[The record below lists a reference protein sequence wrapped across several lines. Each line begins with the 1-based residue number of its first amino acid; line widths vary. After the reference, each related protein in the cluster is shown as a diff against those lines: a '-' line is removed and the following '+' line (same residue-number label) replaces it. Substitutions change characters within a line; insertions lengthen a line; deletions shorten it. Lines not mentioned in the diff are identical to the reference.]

1 MMSPE
6 PAGTTSLINRKFAH
20 YRITKLLGRG
30 GMGEVYLAQDT
41 RLNRQVAIKF
51 LPAVLGDDG
60 SRVRRFEQEALAAS
74 ALNHPNILTVYE
86 FGAEEGHQFL
96 VTEFVDGRTLR
107 DVLHDPTLAL
117 ADVLRIAE
125 QTALALSAAHKAGI
139 VHRDIK
145 PENIMIREDGIAKV
159 LDFGLAKLAGP
170 APRREEGLALT
181 AEDSDRETR
190 ALATIPGS
198 VLGTVV
204 YMSPEQAR
212 GKEVDERTD
221 VWSLGVVIYEMLA
234 GVPPFVG
241 ETSSDVS
248 AAILRS
254 DAPPLVPRVGP
265 VPHQLER
272 LVDRALRKNREERYP
287 NIKDLLIDLREVQR
301 ELDGQSHRERA
312 ISSQGPLPSGLRT
325 GRSQATSASTVGTDA
340 ASPRP
345 TTLFARH
352 KRLMLSTVCAAG
364 ALLAGLGALT
374 YSRVP
379 RGDPHTPLRP
389 AKGPTTLTRLG
400 TVGRVLEATVSPD
413 GRLVGYVAQEGIHQT
428 VYVQPTP
435 IGGAIAVVP
444 PTEAVPHDLIFAPDS
459 SRLFFLRNEP
469 RTTAVNEL
477 YEVPVT
483 GGRARKVITDVDSMI
498 SFAPGGDR
506 FVFRRNYPDNRE
518 SSLIVAALDGSGE
531 RRLSTRQ
538 IVEGFVSNPV
548 WHPDGRTVASVALI
562 PIAGE
567 EQQQQIVAIDATDG
581 TQKVLGRTR
590 WRWARK
596 LAWLPDGG
604 ELLFNAKQHA
614 SVPFQIWRIGY
625 PGGEALPATSDASD
639 YSGVSVT
646 SDGSALVTVQTRET
660 AALFVAPAGELMNA
674 RQLTPDTAVTFY
686 GVGWMPNGKILYSSD
701 AGRHRNIWVMNDD
714 GSGATR
720 LTNDEFVNTNPV
732 ATPDQQYII
741 YQSERRGHT
750 NVWRMNADG
759 SNHVQITSG
768 NSANNPSVT
777 PDSRWIVYAAA
788 SVATTR
794 LWKVSVDGGTP
805 EELTTA
811 TSHFPVVSPDG
822 RSIAFSYYGGGA
834 APRTLSI
841 VPISGGT
848 LLQSFRVA
856 TELFRW
862 ERDGRALIYV
872 DSAPGYSNFM
882 RLPLNTGMPAPISAF
897 TSRRIP
903 FFDISR
909 DGTRVV
915 FVRSAADSDMV
926 KIGGFR

>member
-6 PAGTTSLINRKFAH
+6 PAGTTSFINRKFAH

-51 LPAVLGDDG
+51 LPGVLGDDG

-96 VTEFVDGRTLR
+96 VTEFVDGRMLR
-107 DVLHDPTLAL
+107 DVLHQSTFAL

-125 QTALALSAAHKAGI
+125 QTAFALSAAHKAGI

-145 PENIMIREDGIAKV
+145 PENIMIREDGIVKV

-170 APRREEGLALT
+170 APRGEEGLALT
-181 AEDSDRETR
+181 AEDSERETR
-190 ALATIPGS
+190 ALATIPGT

-221 VWSLGVVIYEMLA
+221 VWSLGVVIYEMVA

-241 ETSSDVS
+241 ETSSDVI

-254 DAPPLVPRVGP
+254 DAPPLVPRVDP

-325 GRSQATSASTVGTDA
+325 GRPQATSALAVRTDA
-340 ASPRP
+340 SPPRP
-345 TTLFARH
+345 ATLFARH

-364 ALLAGLGALT
+364 ALLAGFGAFT
-374 YSRVP
+374 FSRQA
-379 RGDPHTPLRP
+379 RGDLHPTMRR
-389 AKGPTTLTRLG
+389 AKGPTTLTRLAI
-400 TVGRVLEATVSPD
+400 TGRVLEATVSPD
-413 GRLVGYVAQEGIHQT
+413 GRLVGYVAKEGIHQT
-428 VYVQPTP
+428 VYVQPTAT
-435 IGGAIAVVP
+435 GVAFAVVP
-444 PTEAVPHDLIFAPDS
+444 PTEAVCHDLIFAPDS
-459 SRLFFLRNEP
+459 RRLFFLRNEP

-498 SFAPGGDR
+498 SLAPGGDR
-506 FVFRRNYPDNRE
+506 FVFRRNYPENRE

-567 EQQQQIVAIDATDG
+567 EQQQQIVAIDVADG

-596 LAWLPDGG
+596 LAWLPGGG
-604 ELLFNAKQHA
+604 ELLLNAKQHA
-614 SVPFQIWRIGY
+614 SVPFQIWRIAY
-625 PGGEALPATSDASD
+625 PGGEVLPATNDAYD

-646 SDGSALVTVQTRET
+646 SDASALVTVQSRET
-660 AALFVAPAGELMNA
+660 AAMFVAPAGELTNA
-674 RQLTPDTAVTFY
+674 RQLTPDAAVTFN
-686 GVGWMPNGKILYSSD
+686 GVGWMPNGKILYGSS
-701 AGRHRNIWVMNDD
+701 AGSDRNIWVMNGD
-714 GSGATR
+714 GSGATP
-720 LTNDEFVNTNPV
+720 LTNDGFVNDNPV
-732 ATPDQQYII
+732 ATPDGRYII
-741 YQSERRGHT
+741 YQSERRGHS

-759 SNHVQITSG
+759 SNARQLTFG

-794 LWKVSVDGGTP
+794 LWKVSIDGGDP

-822 RSIAFSYYGGGA
+822 TSIVFWYYGGGA
-834 APRTLSI
+834 APVTLSI

-856 TELFRW
+856 TESFRW

-872 DSAPGYSNFM
+872 DSTPGYSNFV
-882 RLPLNTGMPAPISAF
+882 RLPLNTGVPAPISAF
-897 TSRRIP
+897 TSKRISA
-903 FFDISR
+903 FDISR
-909 DGTRVV
+909 DGKRVV
-915 FVRSAADSDMV
+915 FVRSAADIDVV

>member
-60 SRVRRFEQEALAAS
+60 SRMRRFEQEALAAS

-107 DVLHDPTLAL
+107 DVLHDPTFAL

-170 APRREEGLALT
+170 APRRDEGLALT
-181 AEDSDRETR
+181 VEDSDRETR

-221 VWSLGVVIYEMLA
+221 VWSL
-234 GVPPFVG
+234 
-241 ETSSDVS
+241 
-248 AAILRS
+248 
-254 DAPPLVPRVGP
+254 
-265 VPHQLER
+265 
-272 LVDRALRKNREERYP
+272 
-287 NIKDLLIDLREVQR
+287 
-301 ELDGQSHRERA
+301 
-312 ISSQGPLPSGLRT
+312 
-325 GRSQATSASTVGTDA
+325 
-340 ASPRP
+340 
-345 TTLFARH
+345 
-352 KRLMLSTVCAAG
+352 
-364 ALLAGLGALT
+364 
-374 YSRVP
+374 
-379 RGDPHTPLRP
+379 
-389 AKGPTTLTRLG
+389 
-400 TVGRVLEATVSPD
+400 
-413 GRLVGYVAQEGIHQT
+413 
-428 VYVQPTP
+428 
-435 IGGAIAVVP
+435 
-444 PTEAVPHDLIFAPDS
+444 
-459 SRLFFLRNEP
+459 
-469 RTTAVNEL
+469 
-477 YEVPVT
+477 
-483 GGRARKVITDVDSMI
+483 
-498 SFAPGGDR
+498 
-506 FVFRRNYPDNRE
+506 
-518 SSLIVAALDGSGE
+518 
-531 RRLSTRQ
+531 
-538 IVEGFVSNPV
+538 GFVSNPV

-604 ELLFNAKQHA
+604 ELLFNARQHA

-660 AALFVAPAGELMNA
+660 AALFVAPAGQLMNA

-822 RSIAFSYYGGGA
+822 RSIAFWYYGGGA

-909 DGTRVV
+909 EGTRVV
-915 FVRSAADSDMV
+915 FVRSAADSDVV

>member
-6 PAGTTSLINRKFAH
+6 PAGTTSFLNRKFAH
-20 YRITKLLGRG
+20 YRITKLLGKG

-51 LPAVLGDDG
+51 LGTVPGDGG

-86 FGAEEGHQFL
+86 FGAEDGHQFL

-107 DVLHDPTLAL
+107 DVLHQSMAL

-170 APRREEGLALT
+170 TPRREEDLALT
-181 AEDSDRETR
+181 AEDSASETR
-190 ALATIPGS
+190 ALATIAGS
-198 VLGTVV
+198 VLGTVL

-212 GKEVDERTD
+212 GKEVDRRTD

-241 ETSSDVS
+241 ETSSDVI
-248 AAILRS
+248 ATILKS
-254 DAPPLVPRVGP
+254 DPLPLVPRLEP
-265 VPHQLER
+265 VPPQLER

-287 NIKDLLIDLREVQR
+287 NIKDLLIDLREVYR

-312 ISSQGPLPSGLRT
+312 ISSEGSRPSGLRT
-325 GRSQATSASTVGTDA
+325 GRPESASAVAVTTDA
-340 ASPRP
+340 AAPRP
-345 TTLFARH
+345 ATLFARH
-352 KRLMLSTVCAAG
+352 KRVMLWTACAAG
-364 ALLAGLGALT
+364 ALLAALGAFT
-374 YSRVP
+374 YSRQA
-379 RGDPHTPLRP
+379 RADLMRP
-389 AKGPTTLTRLG
+389 AKGPTTLTRLA
-400 TVGRVLEATVSPD
+400 TTGRVLEASVSPD
-413 GRLVGYVAQEGIHQT
+413 GRLVGYVAQEGSHKT
-428 VYVQPTP
+428 VYVQSTAT
-435 IGGAIAVVP
+435 GDAIAVVP
-444 PTEAVPHDLIFAPDS
+444 PTEALFFDLIFAPDS
-459 SRLFFLRNEP
+459 RRLFFLRNEP
-469 RTTAVNEL
+469 RTTALNEL

-483 GGRARKVITDVDSMI
+483 GGRARKIITDVDSAI

-531 RRLSTRQ
+531 RRLATRQ
-538 IVEGFVSNPV
+538 LVESFICNPV
-548 WHPDGRTVASVALI
+548 WHPNGRTVASVALI

-567 EQQQQIVAIDATDG
+567 EQQQQIVAIDVADG
-581 TQKVLGRTR
+581 TQRVLGKTR
-590 WRWARK
+590 WRWSRK
-596 LAWLPDGG
+596 LAWLPGGG
-604 ELLFNAKQHA
+604 ELLLNAKPNA
-614 SVPFQIWRIGY
+614 LVPFQIWRIGY
-625 PGGEALPATSDASD
+625 PGGEVLPATNDSND

-646 SDGSALVTVQTRET
+646 SDASSLVTVQTRET
-660 AALFVAPAGELMNA
+660 AALFVAPAGDLTNV
-674 RQLTPDTAVTFY
+674 RQLTPDAAVTFY
-686 GVGWMPNGKILYSSD
+686 GVGWMPNGKILYGSN
-701 AGRHRNIWVMNDD
+701 AGRHRNIWVMNGD
-714 GSGATR
+714 GSGATP
-720 LTNDEFVNTNPV
+720 LTNDEFVNETPV
-732 ATPDQQYII
+732 ATPDGRYII
-741 YQSERRGHT
+741 YKSERQGHG

-759 SNHVQITSG
+759 TNPRQLTFG
-768 NSANNPSVT
+768 NSAANNPSVT

-794 LWKVSVDGGTP
+794 LWKVSIDGGDP

-822 RSIAFSYYGGGA
+822 RSIACYYNAGGS
-834 APRTLSI
+834 APTTVSI

-848 LLQSFRVA
+848 PVQGFRVV
-856 TELFRW
+856 TDLFRW

-872 DSAPGYSNFM
+872 DSTPGYSNFA
-882 RLPLNTGMPAPISAF
+882 RLPLNTGKPAPISAF
-897 TSRRIP
+897 TSERISA
-903 FFDISR
+903 FDISR
-909 DGTRVV
+909 DGERVV
-915 FVRSAADSDMV
+915 FVRGAAETDAVM
-926 KIGGFR
+926 IGGFR